1 MTQNPDIQEPPR
13 TEEDIAHELRL
24 RPDPPRVMRLS
35 RGAIA
40 FATAI
45 GGLGLGAVL
54 IVALQNNRQEGTQ
67 TELFST
73 ERIQAAKGLSTLPRD
88 YADVPR
94 LGPPLPG
101 ELGRAILGAQD
112 RGQPVPAPPL
122 SGPLAPTVD
131 PEEQRRLQEL
141 DAARLSALFA
151 EAQTV
156 PRSGTQA
163 TPTSPATGALFPS
176 TLGSPTA
183 SDPISGREAFLTRP
197 GDTDTVSAQPI
208 VPPPNPYILQAGTV
222 IPAALITGLRSDLPG
237 QISAQVT
244 SNVFDRPSCLLASCQ
259 PTVGSQQRA
268 RRVHGPTARSRRKR
282 KHNPMASKVKHLW
295 SQTLRRI
302 DLHTDRT
309 LTRPSRIRSLRSRS
323 DPPSKR
329 SDDFSDSN
337 GSRDLEILTTR
348 IHRADLASIIRHR
361 VLKRFRDFP
370 FAFDQSL
377 LTRRSLTL
385 RARIPE
391 MTIPAARNERLS
403 AFQLPS
409 PHLRQRIVQITGRP
423 LAKVMGVLRREQ
435 LVMQLLV
442 GTPRHRKKPS
452 RLVPIQRLQ

>member
-1 MTQNPDIQEPPR
+1 MTQNPDIQEPTR
-13 TEEDIAHELRL
+13 TEEDIAQELRL

-35 RGAIA
+35 RRAIA
-40 FATAI
+40 LATAI
-45 GGLGLGAVL
+45 GGLGLGAIL
-54 IVALQNNRQEGTQ
+54 IVALQNNRQDGNQ

-73 ERIQAAKGLSTLPRD
+73 ERIQAAEGLSTLPRD

-183 SDPISGREAFLTRP
+183 SDPISGREAFLTSP
-197 GDTDTVSAQPI
+197 GDTDTVSAQRI
-208 VPPPNPYILQAGTV
+208 VPPPSPYILQAGTV

-244 SNVFDRPSCLLASCQ
+244 SNVFDSPSGRYLLIPQGARLLGEYDSRIASGQ
-259 PTVGSQQRA
+259 SRLLLVWTRLILPDGRSIVLERAPGTDGTGASGLQDRVNYHWGRVFLAAGLATILNLGLESGADGEDDVARAIREATQDTIGRTGDEIVRQQLS
-268 RRVHGPTARSRRKR
+268 VP
-282 KHNPMASKVKHLW
+282 P
-295 SQTLRRI
+295 
-302 DLHTDRT
+302 T
-309 LTRPSRIRSLRSRS
+309 LTIRPGFPVRVMVT
-323 DPPSKR
+323 
-329 SDDFSDSN
+329 
-337 GSRDLEILTTR
+337 RDLIL
-348 IHRADLASIIRHR
+348 
-361 VLKRFRDFP
+361 
-370 FAFDQSL
+370 
-377 LTRRSLTL
+377 
-385 RARIPE
+385 E
-391 MTIPAARNERLS
+391 
-403 AFQLPS
+403 
-409 PHLRQRIVQITGRP
+409 P
-423 LAKVMGVLRREQ
+423 LGEVR
-435 LVMQLLV
+435 
-442 GTPRHRKKPS
+442 
-452 RLVPIQRLQ
+452 

>member
-156 PRSGTQA
+156 PRGGAQA
-163 TPTSPATGALFPS
+163 TPMPPATGALFPS

-183 SDPISGREAFLTRP
+183 NDPVSNREAFLTRP
-197 GDTDTVSAQPI
+197 RDTDTVSAERI
-208 VPPPNPYILQAGTV
+208 AAPPSPYILQAGTV

-244 SNVFDRPSCLLASCQ
+244 SNVYDSPSGRYLLIPQGARLLGEYDSRIASGQSRLLLVWTRLILPDGRSIVLERAPGTDGTGASGLQDRVNYHWGRVFLAAGLATILNLGLESGAETEDDVARAIREAAQ
-259 PTVGSQQRA
+259 DTIGRTGDEIVRQQLA
-268 RRVHGPTARSRRKR
+268 VP
-282 KHNPMASKVKHLW
+282 P
-295 SQTLRRI
+295 
-302 DLHTDRT
+302 T
-309 LTRPSRIRSLRSRS
+309 LTIRPGFPVRVMVT
-323 DPPSKR
+323 
-329 SDDFSDSN
+329 
-337 GSRDLEILTTR
+337 RDLILEPLGEIR
-348 IHRADLASIIRHR
+348 
-361 VLKRFRDFP
+361 
-370 FAFDQSL
+370 
-377 LTRRSLTL
+377 
-385 RARIPE
+385 
-391 MTIPAARNERLS
+391 
-403 AFQLPS
+403 
-409 PHLRQRIVQITGRP
+409 
-423 LAKVMGVLRREQ
+423 
-435 LVMQLLV
+435 
-442 GTPRHRKKPS
+442 
-452 RLVPIQRLQ
+452 